1 MKKLLVLLMAS
12 VISVSLIA
20 CGSSGDMSAIEGQST
35 NMEEESFSTESEIS
49 ESESEDVS
57 EVMVEEGPKVLVK
70 VSHCDSY
77 ETPRQT
83 TEYEYDEVGNCI
95 KAVTDYGCE
104 EFTYDSSGKEIS
116 HTLYSNS
123 GEKNQWD
130 ESTYDEDGR
139 LIEKLYYSAS
149 TISLGYYY
157 DKYTYDEIGNVIR
170 IDTLIVEEGVES
182 PGEYYIYEYDENGK
196 IIKESLYGKYYAY
209 NTIDQC
215 IEYEYDES
223 GNQIK
228 KLVYNNVYYANE
240 MALESTYEYKYDE
253 SGKLIE
259 EKGSEFASD
268 DYYVV
273 YEYDEDGD
281 LVKEIFY
288 LDEEHT
294 SFGGC
299 IKYEYDNLII
309 EK

>member
-1 MKKLLVLLMAS
+1 MVKLIVYIIVFITILLVSSILK
-12 VISVSLIA
+12 SL
-20 CGSSGDMSAIEGQST
+20 DLKP
-35 NMEEESFSTESEIS
+35 SFFWKSRPLKDI
-49 ESESEDVS
+49 
-57 EVMVEEGPKVLVK
+57 P
-70 VSHCDSY
+70 
-77 ETPRQT
+77 
-83 TEYEYDEVGNCI
+83 
-95 KAVTDYGCE
+95 
-104 EFTYDSSGKEIS
+104 
-116 HTLYSNS
+116 
-123 GEKNQWD
+123 
-130 ESTYDEDGR
+130 
-139 LIEKLYYSAS
+139 
-149 TISLGYYY
+149 
-157 DKYTYDEIGNVIR
+157 
-170 IDTLIVEEGVES
+170 LIVIDKTLFES
-182 PGEYYIYEYDENGK
+182 DLSSSV